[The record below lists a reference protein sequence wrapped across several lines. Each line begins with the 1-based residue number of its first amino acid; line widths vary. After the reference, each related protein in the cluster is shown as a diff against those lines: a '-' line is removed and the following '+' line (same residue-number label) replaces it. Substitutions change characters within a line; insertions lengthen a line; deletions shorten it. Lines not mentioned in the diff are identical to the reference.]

1 MSALRSTGAY
11 VRPLLFLA
19 RSPWTALRFAGVYAV
34 LSEKKSERRQWLIKL
49 STGGGDRVPIA
60 RAICRRDYFI
70 TGLYTEAVLCKGQ
83 VSGSGGAAEK

>member
-1 MSALRSTGAY
+1 MSVLRSTGAY

-19 RSPWTALRFAGVYAV
+19 RSPRTALRFAGVCV
-34 LSEKKSERRQWLIKL
+34 ILSKKKSERSQWLIKL

-70 TGLYTEAVLCKGQ
+70 TGLYIEAVFYIR
-83 VSGSGGAAEK
+83 E

>member
-19 RSPWTALRFAGVYAV
+19 RSPRTALRFAGVYV
-34 LSEKKSERRQWLIKL
+34 ILSANKSERRQWLIKL
-49 STGGGDRVPIA
+49 STGGGYRVVPIA

-70 TGLYTEAVLCKGQ
+70 TGLYIKG
-83 VSGSGGAAEK
+83 GTL